1 METCFKVLLLKFD
14 QKLSSRTI
22 GLTLNISTSTVFEV
36 LARFK
41 ASSTLWSLPEA
52 LTPEALES
60 LNFPEKKT
68 SVLAPELPDWLHINT
83 EMRRPGEAA
92 TSMAGIQGSSRKT
105 DTGTRPVLPPLPGL
119 EGNFRRS
126 MRQEHQAWE
135 RIRRS
140 DIETLIS
147 QSNGYSRSCLWPVK
161 YGIS

>member
-14 QKLSSRTI
+14 QKLSSPII

-83 EMRRPGEAA
+83 EMRRPGGGSNFYGRNTGLKPKNGHRDTTSSAAA
-92 TSMAGIQGSSRKT
+92 TGAGRE
-105 DTGTRPVLPPLPGL
+105 LPPLHATGAPGL
-119 EGNFRRS
+119 GANKAQRYRDLNLP
-126 MRQEHQAWE
+126 
-135 RIRRS
+135 I
-140 DIETLIS
+140 
-147 QSNGYSRSCLWPVK
+147 
-161 YGIS
+161 